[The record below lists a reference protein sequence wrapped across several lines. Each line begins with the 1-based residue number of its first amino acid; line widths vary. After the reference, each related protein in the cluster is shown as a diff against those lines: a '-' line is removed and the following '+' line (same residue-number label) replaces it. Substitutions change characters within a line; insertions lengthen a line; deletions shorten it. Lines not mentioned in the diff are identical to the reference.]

1 MAILNLTPEE
11 ELKQGKFPAG
21 SKRSSKWDGV
31 RKEHLKNHPI
41 CEICEGKARLNV
53 HHIKPFHLHPELELE
68 PTNLITLCES
78 NSHGINCHLL
88 VGHLGNF
95 KNINPTSVEDSKIW
109 KDKLKEKHFDV
120 ECK

>member
-1 MAILNLTPEE
+1 MAILNLTTEQE
-11 ELKQGKFPAG
+11 IKQGKIPSG
-21 SKRSSKWDGV
+21 SKRSSKWESV
-31 RKEHLKNHPI
+31 RKKHLADHPI

-95 KNINPTSVEDSKIW
+95 KNINPNSVEDSKLW
-109 KDKLKEKHFDV
+109 NSKLKEMHFDA
-120 ECK
+120 